1 MQLTADILLFLAF
14 AGFFAGVIDS
24 MAGGGGMITLPAL
37 LASGFPPLAAVGTN
51 KLQSAI
57 GTGGAVYAYARGG
70 HMDMARYWPP
80 VLAAFLGSILGALA
94 VQCVSPAFLAALIP
108 ILLVAIALYFL
119 IAPSMSDAD
128 RRSRIGMTGLGLLIG
143 GVGFYDGFFGPGTGT
158 FYTMIFLTLGGLGL
172 LRATAQT
179 KAANFA
185 SNVAGLG
192 VMIWSGHVVWLA
204 GLVMAAA
211 NFIGAQI
218 GSHLAMRFG
227 SRLIRPLLIVISLA
241 LTAKMV
247 MDPKNPIH
255 FYLFGA

>member
-1 MQLTADILLFLAF
+1 MQLTADILLFLAA
-14 AGFFAGVIDS
+14 AGFLAGIIDS

-57 GTGGAVYAYARGG
+57 GTAGAAYAFARGG
-70 HMDMARYWPP
+70 HMDMRRYWPP
-80 VLAAFLGSILGALA
+80 VAAAFTGSILGAVV
-94 VQCVSPAFLAALIP
+94 VQRVSPAFLAALIP
-108 ILLVAIALYFL
+108 ILLVVIALYFL
-119 IAPSMSDAD
+119 LSPPPSEAD
-128 RRSRIGMTGLGLLIG
+128 RHSRVGMVGLSLLVG
-143 GVGFYDGFFGPGTGT
+143 GIGFYDGFFGPGAGT
-158 FYTMIFLTLGGLGL
+158 FYTTIFLMLGGLGM

-185 SNVAGLG
+185 SNVSGLAM
-192 VMIWSGHVVWLA
+192 MILGGHVLWLA
-204 GLVMAAA
+204 GLVMAGA

-227 SRLIRPLLIVISLA
+227 GRLIRPLLIVVSLA

-255 FYLFGA
+255 LYLFG